1 MITVNLGKFNFIK
14 SIPNLTWKY
23 LMKPS
28 VLLNFVYRRDIPRLS
43 DALQLLHKIVC
54 CQETVANKIEAL
66 CILLKRL
73 SYPCRFSDMVP
84 FFGRNLT
91 EVCLIFNYVLDY
103 IYNRVNHLLSFW
115 NQDILQPDKL
125 ALYCNVIPQKTASLQ
140 NCCRFDD
147 GNVLRISCPKVNQNI
162 VYNGHKRGHGIKFQS
177 LSNGLIGNLNGSYM
191 GKRHDSIML
200 HESGLLTN

>member
-1 MITVNLGKFNFIK
+1 
-14 SIPNLTWKY
+14 
-23 LMKPS
+23 MKPS
-28 VLLNFVYRRDIPRLS
+28 VLLNFLYRRDIPRLS

-66 CILLKRL
+66 CVLLKRL

-91 EVCLIFNYVLDY
+91 EVCLIFNYVLD
-103 IYNRVNHLLSFW
+103 
-115 NQDILQPDKL
+115 ILQPDKL
-125 ALYCNVIPQKTASLQ
+125 ALYCNVIHQKTASLQ

-147 GNVLRISCPKVNQNI
+147 GKILRISCPKVNQNI

-200 HESGLLTN
+200 HESGLLTNWQSSA